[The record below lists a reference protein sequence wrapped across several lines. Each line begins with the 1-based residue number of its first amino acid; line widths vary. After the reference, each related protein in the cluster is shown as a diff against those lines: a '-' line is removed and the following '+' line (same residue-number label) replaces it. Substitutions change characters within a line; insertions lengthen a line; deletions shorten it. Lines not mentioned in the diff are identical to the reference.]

1 MSWIGQ
7 TDDDTVIRIFDDI
20 PHAQATIL
28 RRVGWDE
35 QELPAALLDGI
46 ERRFGERLTPELA
59 VARVLRDVRLRGDLA
74 LREWSQRIEDVTLD
88 ALQVSQEE
96 IDAAVASLAVEMRD
110 ALALAVQRL
119 EAFHRKQPIG
129 SWMDVT
135 PGGTLGQIVRPLQRV
150 GIYVPAGSAPLP
162 SSLLHAAIP
171 ARVAGVAEIVVCT
184 PPDRT
189 TGRVAPLTLAAAH
202 AAGVHAIYCL
212 GGAQAIAAMAF
223 GTETIP
229 RVDKIVGPGGLFVT
243 LAKRQVFG
251 QVGIDGL
258 PGPTETVIIADDSA
272 DPALAAADLLAQAEH
287 DVLASAI
294 LLTPSRRLAELVQ
307 VEVAHQLEALSRAEI
322 AAASLAGR
330 GGIVVTGSL
339 AQAVSLANDYA
350 PEHRC
355 LPVTD
360 PWSLVG
366 QIRNAG
372 GIFVGEHSF
381 EVLGDYVAGP
391 SHVMPTEGTAR
402 FASPLSVADFVK
414 RISLI
419 ALEPGEGRRLSGPA
433 AILAEGEGL
442 TAHAAAARALG
453 DEGHIR
459 SHRMQVC
466 RVQCR
471 PRRVLRT
478 SCTAPSGEALAAESE
493 GEQGLQNVRI
503 PEASPSD
510 PAIPHILLC
519 PFRPDASRRSRGRA
533 GSAECKDFRGL
544 PILLFRKSC
553 SPPPEI
559 PNEHNHRTRH
569 HPPLPPRIGNHAA
582 VRADPSLRGGQ
593 SPARPA
599 AGADRQ
605 ARRQR
610 ESLRTLAARHRGD
623 GGISMA
629 PYLPRS
635 AEHRVATGAGR
646 KPGCAGR
653 PHPRRTGRGRAD
665 RPGGPSLPCAR

>member
-1 MSWIGQ
+1 
-7 TDDDTVIRIFDDI
+7 VIRIFDDI
-20 PHAQATIL
+20 TQAQATIL

-35 QELPAALLDGI
+35 QELPAALLDSI

-59 VARVLRDVRLRGDLA
+59 VARVLRDVRQRGDLA

-88 ALQVSQEE
+88 ALRVPQEE
-96 IDAAVASLAVEMRD
+96 IDAAVIGLEPAMQD
-110 ALALAVQRL
+110 ALELAVQRL

-135 PGGTLGQIVRPLQRV
+135 PGGTLGQIVRPLERV
-150 GIYVPAGSAPLP
+150 GVYVPAGSAPLP

-202 AAGVHAIYCL
+202 AAGVHAVYCL
-212 GGAQAIAAMAF
+212 GGAQAIAAMAY

-307 VEVAHQLEALSRAEI
+307 VEVAHQLEALSRADI

-330 GGIVVTGSL
+330 GGIVVTDSL
-339 AQAVSLANDYA
+339 TQAVSLANDYA
-350 PEHRC
+350 PEHLC
-355 LPVTD
+355 LLVTD

-414 RISLI
+414 HISLI

-433 AILAEGEGL
+433 ALLAEGEGL
-442 TAHAAAARALG
+442 TAHAAAARG
-453 DEGHIR
+453 RI
-459 SHRMQVC
+459 VN
-466 RVQCR
+466 
-471 PRRVLRT
+471 
-478 SCTAPSGEALAAESE
+478 SE
-493 GEQGLQNVRI
+493 
-503 PEASPSD
+503 P
-510 PAIPHILLC
+510 
-519 PFRPDASRRSRGRA
+519 
-533 GSAECKDFRGL
+533 
-544 PILLFRKSC
+544 
-553 SPPPEI
+553 
-559 PNEHNHRTRH
+559 
-569 HPPLPPRIGNHAA
+569 HPP
-582 VRADPSLRGGQ
+582 
-593 SPARPA
+593 
-599 AGADRQ
+599 GA
-605 ARRQR
+605 
-610 ESLRTLAARHRGD
+610 SN
-623 GGISMA
+623 
-629 PYLPRS
+629 
-635 AEHRVATGAGR
+635 
-646 KPGCAGR
+646 
-653 PHPRRTGRGRAD
+653 
-665 RPGGPSLPCAR
+665 